1 MRERFKGTGS
11 LNTSN
16 NNEIKERVKSGGLS
30 EEKRNVLDM
39 WHAEDIDDSDKETLY
54 EKYNITKD
62 DIRAYE
68 NKETGIPES
77 RLADDD
83 VIRELRERRG
93 LGNQSETDGILSGR
107 ENILGNRAEPSG
119 RNQLN
124 DSLAGVAAGG
134 VMSGI
139 SSLGGRMKSTGGV
152 LSGAGQMSP
161 AVSQELVQYHV
172 KEMDILLGG
181 EKTDPKDVSMNIQKK
196 IGQHD
201 EMNLEFNIKTEE
213 IDKYVN
219 LICSKDTP
227 IEISLNRVSKETGEE
242 DFKRIFNGVIENGEV
257 IRTKGEY
264 SKVSLTA
271 YSRTILMDREKHYRV
286 FQDETMTRKQV
297 LETIMKDH
305 TEQNKIEA
313 YYDKRLEQPLGRI
326 YIQFGMTDWEFLNY
340 MLSTFEETGMGVT
353 AHLNTIIFG
362 FINVTQYST
371 NIDNATFTKKRD
383 GKNLSYR
390 VIGTDVF
397 NPGEIISLVMPYEDE
412 YEPRRVY
419 SAKYWI
425 KEELVN
431 CDFESINEK
440 EYIFPLLGNDTIK
453 GMAVEAKVVEV
464 GGVNGIATLTVDFT
478 HGLSRMVDRDSR
490 AYEDESIGVWQIP
503 YTSMYSQSNSGFFV
517 APETNDIISIYFPS
531 RNETLGYVQGAVNNP
546 GNERASN
553 PNVRNYT
560 LGGDDKAGGAPLFNF
575 QLSSNSF
582 NVSTTDHV
590 GLSSK
595 ETINMNTKN
604 SILSA
609 KNHTETVSNGK
620 TVIAKTITQ
629 NSTVS
634 TSINSNGNTIVS
646 SSRVSTI
653 SGGSNVLING

>member
-54 EKYNITKD
+54 EKYNISKD

-68 NKETGIPES
+68 NKETEIPES

-83 VIRELRERRG
+83 VIRQLRERRG
-93 LGNQSETDGILSGR
+93 LGNQSETEEVSGR
-107 ENILGNRAEPSG
+107 FGSGLGNRSELSG

-124 DSLAGVAAGG
+124 DTLAGVAAGG
-134 VMSGI
+134 VMSGV
-139 SSLGGRMKSTGGV
+139 SGLAGRMKSTGGV
-152 LSGAGQMSP
+152 LSGVGQMNP
-161 AVSQELVQYHV
+161 TVSQELVQYHV
-172 KEMDILLGG
+172 KEMDILLAG
-181 EKTDPKDVSMNIQKK
+181 EKTDPKDVSMDIQKK

-201 EMNLEFNIKTEE
+201 EMNLTFNIKTEE

-242 DFKRIFNGVIENGEV
+242 DFKRIFNGIIENGEV

-264 SKVSLTA
+264 SKVSITA
-271 YSRTILMDREKHYRV
+271 YSRTILMDREKHFRV

-313 YYDKRLEQPLGRI
+313 Y
-326 YIQFGMTDWEFLNY
+326 
-340 MLSTFEETGMGVT
+340 EETGMGVT

-371 NIDNATFTKKRD
+371 NIDNATFTKKRE

-419 SAKYWI
+419 SGKYWI

-431 CDFESINEK
+431 CDFESIDEK
-440 EYIFPLLGNDTIK
+440 EYIFPLLGNKTIEGK
-453 GMAVEAKVVEV
+453 AVEAKVVEV

-503 YTSMYSQSNSGFFV
+503 YTSMYSQRNSGFFV

-531 RNETLGYVQGAVNNP
+531 GNETLGYVQGAVNNP

-646 SSRVSTI
+646 SSGVSTF

>member
-11 LNTSN
+11 LDTS
-16 NNEIKERVKSGGLS
+16 NNEIKEKVRSSGLS

-39 WHAEDIDDSDKETLY
+39 WHTEDIDDSDKESLY

-68 NKETGIPES
+68 NKGTGSSES
-77 RLADDD
+77 RKADDE
-83 VIRELRERRG
+83 VIRQLREGRSFG
-93 LGNQSETDGILSGR
+93 SQSEIKETLSGG
-107 ENILGNRAEPSG
+107 IGSGFGNRAESSG

-124 DSLAGVAAGG
+124 DSITGVAVGG

-139 SSLGGRMKSTGGV
+139 SGLAGRAKSQGSMI
-152 LSGAGQMSP
+152 SGAGQMSSP
-161 AVSQELVQYHV
+161 VSQELVQYHV
-172 KEMDILLGG
+172 KEMDILLAG
-181 EKTDPKDVSMNIQKK
+181 EKTDPKDISMDIQKK

-201 EMNLEFNIKTEE
+201 KMNLEFNIKTEE

-227 IEISLNRVSKETGEE
+227 IEISLNRVSKETGED

-257 IRTKGEY
+257 IRNKGEY
-264 SKVSLTA
+264 SRVTLSA
-271 YSRTILMDREKHYRV
+271 YSRTILMDRKKHFRV

-297 LETIMKDH
+297 LETIMKEH

-313 YYDKRLEQPLGRI
+313 YYDQRLNQPLGRI
-326 YIQFGMTDWEFLNY
+326 YMQFGMTDWEFLNY

-362 FINVTQYST
+362 FINVTKYST
-371 NIDNATFTKKRD
+371 NIDNAIFTKKRE
-383 GKNLSYR
+383 GENLSYR
-390 VIGTDVF
+390 VIGIDVF
-397 NPGEIISLVMPYEDE
+397 NPGEIIELIMPYEDE

-419 SAKYWI
+419 SGKYWI
-425 KEELVN
+425 KEELIN
-431 CDFESINEK
+431 CDFESIDEK
-440 EYIFPLLGNDTIK
+440 EYIFPLLGNKTIEGK
-453 GMAVEAKVVEV
+453 AVEAKVVEV
-464 GGVNGIATLTVDFT
+464 GGVNGIATLTLDFT
-478 HGLSRMVDRDSR
+478 HGLSRMVDRNSR
-490 AYEDESIGVWQIP
+490 AYEDESVGVWQVP
-503 YTSMYSQSNSGFFV
+503 YTSMYSQRNTGFFV
-517 APETNDIISIYFPS
+517 TPEKNDVVAVYFPS
-531 RNETLGYVQGAVNNP
+531 ENETLGYVQGAVNNP

-560 LGGDDKAGGAPLFNF
+560 LGGDDSAGGKPMFDF
-575 QLSSNSF
+575 QLSSKVF

-595 ETINMNTKN
+595 ETINMSTKN
-604 SILSA
+604 ASLLA

-646 SSRVSTI
+646 SSGVSTI